1 MSQPLTD
8 SALAEKGAGAIYDAF
23 NTYRLRF
30 KEITRRAQL
39 RFDNR
44 NWYDMRSD
52 AAERLDLYPTAVNR
66 IEADMRWQLAD
77 RVQNFR
83 LWTNMKSAYSDMLF
97 RNDDWEL
104 AETFFNSITR
114 RIFSTVGVDAEIE
127 FVNTDFETPPNYTAA
142 KVFNTYGG
150 ANSTADLIRRI
161 LSAYPFTAPF
171 QNFEQDAN
179 QVAARI
185 EDCLSQAQ
193 TSDAIDHIDMIRS
206 VFFRGMGAYL
216 IGRIYAGSKLVPLA
230 IALLN
235 SADGIAVDA
244 VLLREADISIL
255 FSFTRSYFHVAVERP
270 YDLVQ
275 FIRSILPNKRIA
287 ELYSSMGF
295 NKHGKTEL
303 YRELMD
309 HLAVCSEDRFDI
321 SPGWP
326 GMVMIVFNMPNDD
339 IVFKLIRDRF
349 DTPKHTSRREVME
362 KYEMVF
368 RHDRAGRLVEAQA
381 FEHLKFDA
389 CCFSEPLLAEMIK
402 TAGKTVRTEND
413 QIIVSHAYVER
424 RVTPLDVFLDRAD
437 ESEAQRIV
445 LDWGHAIKDL
455 AVSNIFPGDILLKN
469 FGVTRH
475 GRVVFYDYDEISPLT
490 SCNFRKLPSS
500 SGYED
505 EMASEPWFYVDED
518 DVFPEEFRRFLMLPE
533 PLRELFLQQHAD
545 LYEVDF
551 WLRAQQAIRAGELPH
566 IYPYADSC
574 RIKRS

>member
-23 NTYRLRF
+23 NTYRFRF

-39 RFDNR
+39 RFDIR
-44 NWYDMRSD
+44 DWYGMRSD
-52 AAERLDLYPTAVNR
+52 AAERLDLYSAAVDG
-66 IEADMRWQLAD
+66 IEADMRRLLTD

-83 LWTNMKSAYSDMLF
+83 LWTNMKTAYSNMLF

-142 KVFNTYGG
+142 KVYNTYG
-150 ANSTADLIRRI
+150 AASSTTDLICRI

-171 QNFEQDAN
+171 KNFEHDAN
-179 QVAARI
+179 QVASKI
-185 EDCLSQAQ
+185 QDCLSHAG
-193 TSDAIDHIDMIRS
+193 TSDAIDHIDMVRS

-216 IGRIYAGSKLVPLA
+216 VGRIHAGSKLVPLA

-235 SADGIAVDA
+235 WADGIAVDA
-244 VLLREADISIL
+244 VLLKEADISIL

-303 YRELMD
+303 YRELLD

-321 SPGWP
+321 SPGRP

-368 RHDRAGRLVEAQA
+368 RHDRAGRLVEAQT

-389 CCFSEPLLAEMIK
+389 CCFSEPLLAELIG
-402 TAGKTVRTEND
+402 TAGKTVRVEND
-413 QIIVSHAYVER
+413 HVIVDHAYVER
-424 RVTPLDVFLDRAD
+424 RVTPLDVFLDHAD
-437 ESEAQRIV
+437 ESEAQRIA
-445 LDWGHAIKDL
+445 LDWGRAIKDL
-455 AVSNIFPGDILLKN
+455 AVSDIFPGDILLKN

-490 SCNFRKLPSS
+490 SCHFRKLPSS
-500 SGYED
+500 SGYDD
-505 EMASEPWFYVDED
+505 EMSSEPWFYVDEN
-518 DVFPEEFRRFLMLPE
+518 DVFPEEFRRFLGLPK
-533 PLRELFLQQHAD
+533 PLRELFLRHHAD
-545 LYEVDF
+545 LFEADF
-551 WLRAQQAIRAGELPH
+551 WLGAQQAIKAGELPH